1 MAILKHLAI
10 KKKDY
15 SDIEQYLLFKCEE
28 GTHKPVRDKTG
39 HMILRDYFFQSGMN
53 CNPFTFDAECVKLN
67 QQFHKNNHKG
77 DIMAHHYIIS
87 FDPRDVEDHG
97 LNPRRAHALA
107 EEFAEYFFAGHQALI
122 VTHADGNNH
131 AGNIHTH
138 IVINSLRKEEVEWK
152 PFMENNRD
160 RLAGYK
166 HHLTDSLLHRM
177 HERLYEICERERL
190 YTVEINLPTDRKV
203 TDQEYQAQRRGQQE
217 KDVQNVMM
225 RTNGHELFHPTY
237 ETVKQLIRSAIDDV
251 ASRTS
256 NSLDFCSMLQKKYK
270 ISVYF
275 KRGRY
280 SYVHPDSEKHFTA
293 RSLGNAYSREA
304 ILEKLRVNT
313 HPLVED
319 RPEFADMP
327 RIFLIHSNLRLVVD
341 LQSCVKAQQS
351 RAYAR
356 KVAISNLQKMANT
369 VAWLQEHDMANI
381 DKLEA
386 TKQNLEDR
394 FYDVH
399 FDLRCAKNE
408 LIDLNQKIKHMGR
421 YFSNKKVYMQ
431 YQHDENKDAFR
442 AEHRS
447 QIDTYEESLKALDEL
462 FMGEDFPSLKDLKER
477 KAALVEKRDR
487 LQAEYRPLAA
497 EMRNMKV
504 IWKNVC
510 FILGRKS
517 ELDKEEQLLHSRPAT
532 EQPERPRKRR
542 REMSL

>member
-15 SDIEQYLLFKCEE
+15 SDIEQYLIFKCEE
-28 GTHKPVRDKTG
+28 GTHKPLRDKTG
-39 HMILRDYFFQSGMN
+39 HMILRDYFRQSGMN

-87 FDPRDVEDHG
+87 FDPRDVEDHN

-138 IVINSLRKEEVEWK
+138 IVINSLRKENVEWK

-177 HERLYEICERERL
+177 HERLYEICEREHL
-190 YTVEINLPTDRKV
+190 YTVEINLPADRKV
-203 TDQEYQAQRRGQQE
+203 TDREYQAQQRGQRK
-217 KDVQNVMM
+217 KDVQNA
-225 RTNGHELFHPTY
+225 RIRAIGYEPLHPTY
-237 ETVKQLIRSAIDDV
+237 ETVKQLVRNAVDDV
-251 ASRTS
+251 ASRAS
-256 NSLDFCSMLQKKYK
+256 HEFEFCSILQKDYK
-270 ISVYF
+270 ISVVF

-280 SYVHPDSEKHFTA
+280 SYIHPDSKKPFTA
-293 RSLGNAYSREA
+293 RSLGNAYSREV

-351 RAYAR
+351 RAYAQ

-369 VAWLQEHDMANI
+369 VAWLQEHDMASI

-386 TKQNLEDR
+386 AKRNLENR
-394 FYDVH
+394 FCDVH
-399 FDLRCAKNE
+399 FDLRYTKNE
-408 LIDLNQKIKHMGR
+408 LIDLNQKIKHLGR
-421 YFSNKKVYMQ
+421 YISNKKIYMQ
-431 YQHDENKDAFR
+431 YQNAENKDAFH

-447 QIDTYEESLKALDEL
+447 QIEAYEDSLKKLDEL
-462 FMGEDFPSLKDLKER
+462 FMGEDFSSLKELKEK
-477 KAALVEKRDR
+477 KAALVEKRNR
-487 LQAEYRPLAA
+487 LQAECRPLAA

-510 FILGRKS
+510 FILGRKN
-517 ELDKEEQLLHSRPAT
+517 ELEKEEQLTRVRPVT

>member
-15 SDIEQYLLFKCEE
+15 SDIEQYLIFKCKE
-28 GTHKPVRDKTG
+28 GTHKPLRDKTG
-39 HMILRDYFFQSGMN
+39 HMLLRDYFLQSGMN

-67 QQFHKNNHKG
+67 QQFNKNNHKG

-87 FDPRDVEDHG
+87 FDPRDVADHN

-122 VTHADGNNH
+122 VTHTDGNNH

-138 IVINSLRKEEVEWK
+138 IVINSLRKENVEWK
-152 PFMENNRD
+152 SFMENNRD

-177 HERLYEICERERL
+177 HERLYEICEREHL
-190 YTVEINLPTDRKV
+190 YTVEINQPTDQKV
-203 TDQEYQAQRRGQQE
+203 TDREYQAQQRGQRK
-217 KDVQNVMM
+217 KDVQNA
-225 RTNGHELFHPTY
+225 RIRAIGYEPLHPTY
-237 ETVKQLIRSAIDDV
+237 ETVKQLVRNAVEDV
-251 ASRTS
+251 ASRAS
-256 NSLDFCSMLQKKYK
+256 HELEFRSILQKDYK
-270 ISVYF
+270 INVVF

-280 SYVHPDSEKHFTA
+280 SYVHPDSNKPFTA
-293 RSLGNAYSREA
+293 RSLGNAYSREV
-304 ILEKLRVNT
+304 ILEKLRMNT
-313 HPLVED
+313 YPLVEN
-319 RPEFADMP
+319 RPEFTDLP
-327 RIFLIHSNLRLVVD
+327 RIFLIRSNLRLVVD

-351 RAYAR
+351 RAYAQ
-356 KVAISNLQKMANT
+356 KIAISNLQKMANT
-369 VAWLQEHDMANI
+369 VAWLQEHDMGSI

-386 TKQNLEDR
+386 AKRSLEDR
-394 FYDVH
+394 FYDVYY
-399 FDLRCAKNE
+399 DLKFTKLE
-408 LIDLNQKIKHMGR
+408 LLELNQKIKYVGR
-421 YFSNKKVYMQ
+421 YLSNKKTYVQ
-431 YQHDENKDAFR
+431 YQNAENKNSFR

-447 QIDTYEESLKALDEL
+447 QIEAYEESLKKLDDL

-504 IWKNVC
+504 VWENVC

-517 ELDKEEQLLHSRPAT
+517 ELEKEEQLTRVRPVT